1 MGKRSLNIRQR
12 FALILVLLI
21 PALVAVAWAGFDGL
35 QVERDSVTSLYANNQ
50 LSAEAASDLG
60 IRLGD
65 AHAATL
71 EMLLDNPNPAAA
83 AMVLAQFSTGITSD
97 VDAGIETVRAN
108 SVASGSE
115 LASIAVIQKEWTTL
129 QKLRADGG
137 LSGHSPAAVAT
148 EVSRVEAIF
157 DPMTAA
163 AKSIVHVEANQA
175 DASYQQALASYRSSL
190 RLMLIVLVLGLVT
203 AGGMVVWLVRSV
215 LTRTLAYSAFA
226 TTVTEGDFTQRL
238 TPRGSDELDQ
248 LGVTLDELAQR
259 RLSDDDYEKAK
270 FEFTDAMPLTENEQE
285 AHDLLKRYL
294 ERAVPASTV
303 TVLNRNNSADRLEA
317 VTAISEDSPLLSSLE
332 GAEPRSCL
340 AVRLARPHA
349 GVWGTDALLSCG
361 VCSTSSAQTTCTP
374 LLVGGQVI
382 GSVLVE
388 HEADLAGNGA
398 RSIREGVLE
407 SAPILG
413 NLRNLAIAEVR
424 AATDSLTG
432 LPNRRALDDTLK
444 RMVAQTSRAL
454 TPLAAL
460 MCDLDHFKEINDRF
474 GHGRGDDVLA
484 AVGAALS
491 DSLRGGDFAGR
502 YGGEEFLILLP
513 GTGLEGAVEAAARL
527 RASVSAIR
535 VPVVDRHISLSVG
548 IAVLPDHALDAQS
561 LERAADRALYAAKK
575 AGRDRAEIFSATP
588 DFVEPRV
595 AAIMTNGAP
604 EPEASPV
611 I

>member
-83 AMVLAQFSTGITSD
+83 AMVLAEFSTGITSD
-97 VDAGIETVRAN
+97 VDAGIATVRAN
-108 SVASGSE
+108 SVASKSE
-115 LASIAVIQKEWTTL
+115 LASIGVIQKEWTTL

-175 DASYQQALASYRSSL
+175 DVSYQQALASYRSSL

-349 GVWGTDALLSCG
+349 GVWGTDALLSCT

-374 LLVGGQVI
+374 LLVGGEVI

-491 DSLRGGDFAGR
+491 DSLRAGDFAGR

>member
-1 MGKRSLNIRQR
+1 MGKRSLNIRRR

-35 QVERDSVTSLYANNQ
+35 QAQRASVRSLYDNQ
-50 LSAEAASDLG
+50 LNSESASDLG

-71 EMLLDNPNPAAA
+71 ELLLDNPHPAAA
-83 AMVLAQFSTGITSD
+83 ALVLAEFSTGITSD
-97 VDAGIETVRAN
+97 VDAGIATVRVN
-108 SVASGSE
+108 SAGSRSE
-115 LASIAVIQKEWTTL
+115 LASMAVIENGWTTL
-129 QKLRADGG
+129 QKLRANGG
-137 LSGHSPAAVAT
+137 LAGDSPAAVAS
-148 EVSRVEAIF
+148 EVARVEAIF

-163 AKSIVHVEANQA
+163 AKSIVHVEASEA
-175 DASYQQALASYRSSL
+175 GASYQEALASYQSSL
-190 RLMLIVLVLGLVT
+190 QLMLLVLVLGLVT
-203 AGGMVVWLVRSV
+203 AGGMVMWLVRSV

-238 TPRGSDELDQ
+238 MPRGSDELDQ
-248 LGVTLDELAQR
+248 LGITLDELAQR
-259 RLSDDDYEKAK
+259 RRSDDDYERAK
-270 FEFTDAMPLTENEQE
+270 IEFNDAMPLTENEQE

-294 ERAVPASTV
+294 ERAVPACTV

-317 VTAISEDSPLLSSLE
+317 VTAISEDSPLPCSLE

-340 AVRLARPHA
+340 AVRLARPHT
-349 GVWGTDALLSCG
+349 GVLGADPLLSCT
-361 VCSTSSAQTTCTP
+361 VCSTSSAQTMCTP
-374 LLVGGQVI
+374 LLVGGEVI

-398 RSIREGVLE
+398 RSIREAVLQ

-413 NLRNLAIAEVR
+413 NLRTLAIAEVR

-444 RMVAQTSRAL
+444 RMVAQASRAL

-491 DSLRGGDFAGR
+491 HSLRAGDFAGR

-513 GTGLEGAVEAAARL
+513 ATGLEGAKEAAVRL
-527 RASVSAIR
+527 RASISAIR
-535 VPVVDRHISLSVG
+535 VPVVDRRISLSVG
-548 IAVLPDHALDAQS
+548 IAVLPEHALDGQS
-561 LERAADRALYAAKK
+561 LERAADRALYAAKR
-575 AGRDRAEIFSATP
+575 AGRDRAEIFSAP
-588 DFVEPRV
+588 DAAEPRV
-595 AAIMTNGAP
+595 ASNMTNGAP
-604 EPEASPV
+604 ESDALPV

>member
-1 MGKRSLNIRQR
+1 VGKRSLNIRRR
-12 FALILVLLI
+12 FALILVLLV

-35 QVERDSVTSLYANNQ
+35 QAQRASVRNLYGNQ
-50 LSAEAASDLG
+50 LRAEAASDLG

-83 AMVLAQFSTGITSD
+83 ALVLAEFSTGITSD
-97 VDAGIETVRAN
+97 VDAGIATVRVN
-108 SVASGSE
+108 SAGSRSE
-115 LASIAVIQKEWTTL
+115 LASLAVIGNGWTTL
-129 QKLRADGG
+129 QKLRANGG
-137 LSGHSPAAVAT
+137 LAGDSPAAVAS
-148 EVSRVEAIF
+148 EVARVEGIF

-163 AKSIVHVEANQA
+163 ANSIVHVEASQA
-175 DASYQQALASYRSSL
+175 GASYQEALASYQSSL
-190 RLMLIVLVLGLVT
+190 QLMLIVLVLGLVT
-203 AGGMVVWLVRSV
+203 AGGMVMWLVRSV

-248 LGVTLDELAQR
+248 LGITLDELAQR
-259 RLSDDDYEKAK
+259 RRADDDYERAK
-270 FEFTDAMPLTENEQE
+270 IEFNDAMPLTENEQE

-294 ERAVPASTV
+294 ERAVPACTV

-317 VTAISEDSPLLSSLE
+317 VTAISEDSPLLCSLE

-340 AVRLARPHA
+340 AVRLARPHTGA
-349 GVWGTDALLSCG
+349 LGADPLLSCT
-361 VCSTSSAQTTCTP
+361 VCSRSSAQTTCTP
-374 LLVGGQVI
+374 LLVGGEVI

-388 HEADLAGNGA
+388 HETDLAGNGA
-398 RSIREGVLE
+398 RSIRETVLQ

-413 NLRNLAIAEVR
+413 NLRTLAIAEVR

-444 RMVAQTSRAL
+444 RMVAQASRAL

-491 DSLRGGDFAGR
+491 HSLRAGDFAGR

-513 GTGLEGAVEAAARL
+513 ATGLEGAIEAAVRL
-527 RASVSAIR
+527 RTSISAIR
-535 VPVVDRHISLSVG
+535 VPVVDRRITLSVG
-548 IAVLPDHALDAQS
+548 IAVLPEHALDGQS

-575 AGRDRAEIFSATP
+575 AGRDRAEIFSAAP
-588 DFVEPRV
+588 DAVEPKV
-595 AAIMTNGAP
+595 TSIMTNGTS
-604 EPEASPV
+604 ESEASPV

>member
-1 MGKRSLNIRQR
+1 VGKRSLNIRRR
-12 FALILVLLI
+12 FALILVLLV

-35 QVERDSVTSLYANNQ
+35 QAQRASVRNLYGNQ
-50 LSAEAASDLG
+50 LRAEAASDLG

-83 AMVLAQFSTGITSD
+83 ALVLAEFSTGITSD
-97 VDAGIETVRAN
+97 VDAGIATVRVN
-108 SVASGSE
+108 SAGSRSE
-115 LASIAVIQKEWTTL
+115 LASLAVIGNGWTTL
-129 QKLRADGG
+129 QKLRANGG
-137 LSGHSPAAVAT
+137 LAGDSPAAVAS
-148 EVSRVEAIF
+148 EVARVEGIF

-163 AKSIVHVEANQA
+163 ANSIVHVEASQA
-175 DASYQQALASYRSSL
+175 GASYQEALASYQSSL
-190 RLMLIVLVLGLVT
+190 QLMLIVLVLGLVT
-203 AGGMVVWLVRSV
+203 AGGMVMWLVRSV

-248 LGVTLDELAQR
+248 LGITLDELAQR
-259 RLSDDDYEKAK
+259 RRADDDYERAK
-270 FEFTDAMPLTENEQE
+270 IEFNDAMPLTENEQE

-294 ERAVPASTV
+294 ERAVPACTV

-317 VTAISEDSPLLSSLE
+317 VTAISEDSPLLCSLE

-340 AVRLARPHA
+340 AVRLARPHTGA
-349 GVWGTDALLSCG
+349 LGADPLLSCT
-361 VCSTSSAQTTCTP
+361 VCSRSSAQTTCTP
-374 LLVGGQVI
+374 LLVGGEVI

-388 HEADLAGNGA
+388 HETDLAGNGA
-398 RSIREGVLE
+398 RSIRETVLQ

-413 NLRNLAIAEVR
+413 NLRTLAIAEVR

-444 RMVAQTSRAL
+444 RMVAQASRAL

-491 DSLRGGDFAGR
+491 HSLRAGDFAGR

-513 GTGLEGAVEAAARL
+513 ATGLEGAIEAAVRL
-527 RASVSAIR
+527 RTSISAIR
-535 VPVVDRHISLSVG
+535 VPVVDRRITLSVG
-548 IAVLPDHALDAQS
+548 IAVLPEHALDGQS

-575 AGRDRAEIFSATP
+575 AGRDRAEIFSAAP
-588 DFVEPRV
+588 DAVEPKV
-595 AAIMTNGAP
+595 TLIMTNGTS
-604 EPEASPV
+604 ESEASPV